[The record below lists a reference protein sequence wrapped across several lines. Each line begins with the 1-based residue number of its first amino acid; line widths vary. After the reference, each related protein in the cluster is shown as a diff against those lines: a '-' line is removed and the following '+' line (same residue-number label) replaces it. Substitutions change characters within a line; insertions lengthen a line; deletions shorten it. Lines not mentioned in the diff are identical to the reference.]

1 MASYKVWTVTFKQSV
16 AKDLRAIPNADVRRI
31 LDRIDTLATNPRGE
45 GCVKLA
51 GQDRYR
57 VRQGVY
63 RIVYEIHDDQ
73 LVVIV
78 VKVGHRASVYETR

>member
-1 MASYKVWTVTFKQSV
+1 MASYKVYTISFKQSV

-31 LDRIDTLATNPRGE
+31 LDRIDALASNPRGD

-51 GQDRYR
+51 VQERYR

-63 RIVYEIHDDQ
+63 RIVYEIHDDR

-78 VKVGHRASVYETR
+78 VKVGHRSSVYEMR

>member
-16 AKDLRAIPNADVRRI
+16 AKDLRAIPNIDVRRI
-31 LDRIDTLATNPRGE
+31 LDRIETLATNPRGE

-57 VRQGVY
+57 VRHGVY
-63 RIVYEIHDDQ
+63 RIVYEIHDDR

-78 VKVGHRASVYETR
+78 VKVGHRSSVYEMR

>member
-31 LDRIDTLATNPRGE
+31 LDRINTLANNPRGD

-51 GQDRYR
+51 GQERYR

-63 RIVYEIHDDQ
+63 RIVYEIHDDR

>member
-1 MASYKVWTVTFKQSV
+1 MANSEVWTVTFKQSV
-16 AKDLRAIPNADVRRI
+16 AKDLRAIPNTDVRRI
-31 LDRIDTLATNPRGE
+31 LDRINTLALNPRGD
-45 GCVKLA
+45 GCVKLS
-51 GQDRYR
+51 GQNRYR

-63 RIVYEIHDDQ
+63 RIVYDIHDDR

>member
-1 MASYKVWTVTFKQSV
+1 MASYKVYAVTIKQSV

-31 LDRIDTLATNPRGE
+31 LDRIETLAANPRGE
-45 GCVKLA
+45 GCVKLS
-51 GQDRYR
+51 GQNRYR

-63 RIVYEIHDDQ
+63 RIVYEIHDDR

-78 VKVGHRASVYETR
+78 VKVGHRSSVYETR

>member
-16 AKDLRAIPNADVRRI
+16 TKDLRAIPNADVRRI
-31 LDRIDTLATNPRGE
+31 LDRINTLAENPRGD

-63 RIVYEIHDDQ
+63 RIVYEIHDDR

-78 VKVGHRASVYETR
+78 IKVGHRSSVYETR

>member
-1 MASYKVWTVTFKQSV
+1 MASSKVWAVTVKQSV

-31 LDRIDTLATNPRGE
+31 LDRINALSLNPRGD
-45 GCVKLA
+45 GCVKLS
-51 GQDRYR
+51 GQHRYR

-63 RIVYEIHDDQ
+63 RIIYEIHDDR

-78 VKVGHRASVYETR
+78 VKVRHRSSIYETR

>member
-1 MASYKVWTVTFKQSV
+1 MASSKVWTVSFKQSV
-16 AKDLRAIPNADVRRI
+16 AKDLRAIHNADVRRI
-31 LDRIDTLATNPRGE
+31 LDRINSLAVNPRGE

-63 RIVYEIHDDQ
+63 RIIYEIHDDR
-73 LVVIV
+73 LVVLVI
-78 VKVGHRASVYETR
+78 KVGHRSNVYETR

>member
-1 MASYKVWTVTFKQSV
+1 MASSEVWTVTFKQSV
-16 AKDLRAIPNADVRRI
+16 AKDLRAIPNADVQRI
-31 LDRIDTLATNPRGE
+31 LDRIKTLTLDPRGDS
-45 GCVKLA
+45 CVKLA
-51 GQDRYR
+51 GQERYR

-63 RIVYEIHDDQ
+63 RIIYEIHDDR

>member
-1 MASYKVWTVTFKQSV
+1 MESCRIWTVTFKQSV
-16 AKDLRAIPNADVRRI
+16 TKDLRAIPNADVRRI
-31 LDRIDTLATNPRGE
+31 LDRINTLAENPRGD

-51 GQDRYR
+51 GQERYR

-63 RIVYEIHDDQ
+63 RIVYEIHDDR

-78 VKVGHRASVYETR
+78 VKVGHRSNVYETR

>member
-31 LDRIDTLATNPRGE
+31 LDRIETLATNPRGE
-45 GCVKLA
+45 GCVKLS
-51 GQDRYR
+51 GQECYR
-57 VRQGVY
+57 VRQGAY
-63 RIVYEIHDDQ
+63 RIIYEIHDDR

-78 VKVGHRASVYETR
+78 VKVGHRSSVYEIR

>member
-1 MASYKVWTVTFKQSV
+1 MASYKAWTITFKQSV

-31 LDRIDTLATNPRGE
+31 LDRINTLASNPRGE

-51 GQDRYR
+51 GRERYR

-63 RIVYEIHDDQ
+63 RIVYEIHDDR

-78 VKVGHRASVYETR
+78 VKVGHRSGVYETR